1 MHNHLLKFLTA
12 ALLITVFTTRANAQI
27 VLQQATGITQ
37 TKATLSAN
45 FPDLAAEHG
54 FQYKYGTLPEI
65 DEFSKT
71 ALSSLSDPVKISTD
85 KTNGWSAR
93 SVKGWVESNG
103 TLSVGQTSVMS
114 ADVKF
119 YEPTTLTFEWSVDSE
134 ERIGILSF
142 IVDGETIYEIS
153 GAVDFTEVSYQ
164 ATAGEHTLQWQYKK
178 TAATNVGLDLGMVR
192 NINLQNTTEGD
203 WINSLTAQLQ
213 GLYPGQNYLYRAYV
227 KSGEVIQSSSIMQFR
242 TLDIGYDDISASDIT
257 QTSAS
262 VNVRPNFGDAT
273 DVEFSML
280 AGVRKCP
287 KLLTNA
293 DLEYRVLNSLQ
304 RDSTLIDFEFSPGWQ
319 STSSGGI
326 CNQNVNISYVKAKCI
341 LTEKSD
347 ISFSW
352 QVWGYYSG
360 SGKYSKAYFYVDG
373 VLRASTDHKKLGT
386 DTEDVKLEIEPG
398 YHVFE
403 WKFDL
408 EWGTYDH
415 SYARLAYVNI
425 PNVSVFSNIV
435 DPTPVSTFP
444 VSMQGLKP
452 NTEYGVIIQS
462 TPKFN
467 SELPER
473 WINGNT
479 KLFTFITLNVKITDI
494 NCINTTQSTSTI
506 HSTIDGGDATVI
518 ATGLQ
523 YKDATGSRWT
533 DFPKNVTGTELLQKI
548 TRLKPNTSYHYRSY
562 IQARDCDT
570 VFSETADF
578 TTLPVEALKPTV
590 KRISQHEVT
599 LEGKVRF
606 GDAVIY
612 QRGMQFRK
620 VGVTDWEEVEDGGN
634 DSIYTL
640 VKKNLEMGQQYEAR
654 TYIQPAGCDVIYSDI
669 SSFKTY
675 DRYFGDDHLSKA
687 TQTTLNLSVNLLTFD
702 EGTVVEESGFQYV
715 FISDGFHRKTEQ
727 FVPSDT
733 MRVSGV
739 IKDGWLT
746 ASLSNL
752 TPGYYVKY
760 RAYLKI
766 NGEYIYSNKET
777 ENWKGGRTEDALLDV
792 EVKELTQSSI
802 TLKLDATQDGD
813 AVVSEL
819 KYAFGNWLTE
829 EEGLDLA
836 EYQACDNELKLNN
849 LKPDTQYYLYFSG
862 TTNGR
867 LHPLLV
873 HYPDPQIDEYVKCY
887 YFTTKPVSIQA
898 NFSNVTQTKATMKV
912 NVDAGDATVSDLKYR
927 LNSGEYK
934 PCGKTV
940 NFEDLIPGITYTVS
954 FTGKVNGND
963 VYWTHPYNSEKAY
976 SFTTRR
982 VSVSSN
988 ASDVNQTSAAIS
1000 WSYDCGDATYV
1011 SSGIVYGKTTLMEE
1025 TQTID
1030 KDKGEKLITELLP
1043 TATYY
1048 YQVYV
1053 ETKEGGR
1060 TYSTRR
1066 SFTTTA
1072 ISCTTLSASSLSN
1085 RSATLNGTINCDDN
1099 SSAEFGFQ
1107 WKQMEGWASEPAFT
1121 KGKKTEDGSI
1131 SVALVNGMLEP
1142 NLDYQYRAAVRY
1154 KGVIYS
1160 DTKWQTFRTES
1171 EYVFYPANV
1180 YTMYRTDRENNRL
1193 VLCGYFVAGSEEVVS
1208 QGYEYWK
1215 SSSIRSNGLRAASNN
1230 VIQITTDESMTHSL
1244 DLKTLSDGNYSVRAF
1259 VKTSSG
1265 TTMYGETLIFGVKDG
1280 SLSGIEFV
1288 ESDKVS
1294 YSISDHILNIY
1305 NASDMS
1311 CVIYNMQGQIVGFRQ
1326 SMTDDEQFTLAT
1338 GFVYIVKLSDGT
1350 TYKIII

>member
-1 MHNHLLKFLTA
+1 MGSFKTDSIHIGEAELSH
-12 ALLITVFTTRANAQI
+12 V
-27 VLQQATGITQ
+27 TQ
-37 TKATLSAN
+37 TTADLTLAPQTGDTKVKIQYSLFNNEAYENTTFFKYLLDDDTFGGKLSTKTDLSYWSVNTTPGWECVIASHTLELTFTLEEATTISFEWANKSTNAKCEPSITIDGAKKTYYISKSYITSADFRKTTLNLSA
-45 FPDLAAEHG
+45 
-54 FQYKYGTLPEI
+54 GTHTI
-65 DEFSKT
+65 IWDNGYYR
-71 ALSSLSDPVKISTD
+71 SSLNTGYEGTNYIRNLSIPGLSKNLVLTKEIPYSANQPVQ
-85 KTNGWSAR
+85 
-93 SVKGWVESNG
+93 V
-103 TLSVGQTSVMS
+103 
-114 ADVKF
+114 
-119 YEPTTLTFEWSVDSE
+119 SE
-134 ERIGILSF
+134 
-142 IVDGETIYEIS
+142 
-153 GAVDFTEVSYQ
+153 
-164 ATAGEHTLQWQYKK
+164 K
-178 TAATNVGLDLGMVR
+178 
-192 NINLQNTTEGD
+192 
-203 WINSLTAQLQ
+203 
-213 GLYPGQNYLYRAYV
+213 
-227 KSGEVIQSSSIMQFR
+227 
-242 TLDIGYDDISASDIT
+242 
-257 QTSAS
+257 
-262 VNVRPNFGDAT
+262 
-273 DVEFSML
+273 
-280 AGVRKCP
+280 
-287 KLLTNA
+287 
-293 DLEYRVLNSLQ
+293 
-304 RDSTLIDFEFSPGWQ
+304 
-319 STSSGGI
+319 
-326 CNQNVNISYVKAKCI
+326 
-341 LTEKSD
+341 
-347 ISFSW
+347 
-352 QVWGYYSG
+352 
-360 SGKYSKAYFYVDG
+360 
-373 VLRASTDHKKLGT
+373 
-386 DTEDVKLEIEPG
+386 
-398 YHVFE
+398 
-403 WKFDL
+403 
-408 EWGTYDH
+408 
-415 SYARLAYVNI
+415 
-425 PNVSVFSNIV
+425 
-435 DPTPVSTFP
+435 
-444 VSMQGLKP
+444 GLKP
-452 NTEYGVIIQS
+452 DAQYYAQFTILPDFTSQ
-462 TPKFN
+462 
-467 SELPER
+467 LPEE
-473 WINGNT
+473 WIIPNT
-479 KLFTFITLNVKITDI
+479 VNFQFKTLPVYAKEITPSKI
-494 NCINTTQSTSTI
+494 TQSTALISGKF
-506 HSTIDGGDATVI
+506 DGGDATI
-518 ATGLQ
+518 KETGLQ
-523 YKDATGSRWT
+523 FKEESAKSWLSAPIESGTS
-533 DFPKNVTGTELLQKI
+533 DFSQRI
-548 TRLKPNTSYHYRSY
+548 TRLRPNTKYLCRSY
-562 IQARDCDT
+562 ILAQDCDT

-578 TTLPVEALKPTV
+578 TTLPVEALKPIA

-634 DSIYTL
+634 DSIYML
-640 VKKNLEMGQQYEAR
+640 VKKNLKMGQQYEAR

-702 EGTVVEESGFQYV
+702 EDAVVEESGFQYV
-715 FISDGFHRKTEQ
+715 FIRDGFHRKTEQ

-746 ASLSNL
+746 ASLYNL
-752 TPGYYVKY
+752 TPDYYVKY

-802 TLKLDATQDGD
+802 TLKLDATQNGD
-813 AVVSEL
+813 AVVSQL

-836 EYQACDNELKLNN
+836 EYQACGNELKLNN

-867 LHPLLV
+867 MHPLLV

-934 PCGKTV
+934 PCGETV

-963 VYWTHPYNSEKAY
+963 VYWTHSYNSEKAY

-1311 CVIYNMQGQIVGFRQ
+1311 CAIYNMQGQIVEFRQ